1 MPIRPDHNGAVTIAV
16 ATAEDRGIAVECAT
30 ITDEQSKGKRR
41 RGGPMPTVVRMRK
54 GGGHPASTKGGG
66 RPARNTADE
75 AGAEPARASAATATR
90 SPPQLGLAARSTALF
105 LLSQVLDKSRT
116 FDDALADTFASSRGL
131 ALEPRDRGLARL
143 IAATVLRR
151 LGVLEALLAQFMD
164 KPLSDRHQGVQ
175 RILLVAAAQML
186 YLDTPPH
193 AAINL
198 AVAECRRRPET
209 ARFDKLTNAV
219 LRRVSLE
226 GKARLEAIDEF
237 ERLIPEWLRSSWVKA
252 YGEPKA
258 RAIASASLREAAL
271 DLTCKEPLQAAV
283 WAGRLG
289 GVALS
294 TASVRLPAGGRI
306 ESLDGYDAGAWWVQD
321 AAAALPARLL
331 GENLAGREV
340 ADLCAAPGGKT
351 CQLAAAGAQVT
362 AVDVSAPRLQR
373 IAENLKRLDLAATLV
388 QADAANWQ
396 PERTFDAVL
405 LDAPCS
411 ATGTIRRHPDILY
424 LKRAEDVRQLAQL
437 QTRLL
442 DRAAALVRP
451 GGEIVFCTCSLQM
464 EEGEFRVQSFLAR
477 HPGFA
482 RRPINAGEAGVAA
495 GWITREGD
503 LRTLPTD
510 TPEGDGEM
518 RGMDGFFAARLQR
531 MS

>member
-1 MPIRPDHNGAVTIAV
+1 MPIWPDHNGAVTIAV

-54 GGGHPASTKGGG
+54 GGGRPASTKGGA
-66 RPARNTADE
+66 RPARNTGVE

-151 LGVLEALLAQFMD
+151 LGVLEALLALFMD

-237 ERLIPEWLRSSWVKA
+237 ESLIPEWLRSSWVKA

-271 DLTCKEPLQAAV
+271 DLTCKEPQQAAV
-283 WAGRLG
+283 WAERLG

-373 IAENLKRLDLAATLV
+373 IAENLKRLGLAATLV

-451 GGEIVFCTCSLQM
+451 GGEIVYCTCSLQM